1 MKLLLLTYEY
11 PPFHGGVATYLAN
24 LMNAAPADVQVTVDV
39 PPKGEHWIKTAW
51 RQYFKVRKV
60 KPDMIAVSH
69 VLPMGYVAFKI
80 NFWFK
85 TPYIVFTHGTDIL
98 TGRKN
103 VWKHFWMNFI
113 LKRAKLV
120 VANSQFTAGLLS
132 EEGIIANVEVVSPG
146 VDVAA
151 VSHVAPAKAGD
162 QQNDNNGA
170 DILDSRLRGNDKKR
184 MANEIISVGRLVE
197 RKGFDTMIKAMPTI
211 LKEVPDARYTIV
223 GSGPY
228 YDELVRFAHE
238 LRVENFVQIRTDIDD
253 AGKYRLLKQ
262 ASIFALP
269 AKRVGNDIEGFG
281 IAAIE
286 AASVG
291 LPVVVGRSG
300 GATETVVDGATGI
313 VVEPDAP
320 SFLAEAIIRLLK
332 DPALCKKM
340 GDAGRE
346 FVAKNYSLQASA
358 KKFWD
363 LIMEMNSPAHSG
375 TLPCSKGG
383 K

>member
-11 PPFHGGVATYLAN
+11 PPFYGGVATYLFN
-24 LMNAAPADVQVTVDV
+24 LMQAAPADAQVVVDV
-39 PPKGEHWIKTAW
+39 PPKGEHWIKTGW
-51 RQYFKVRKV
+51 RQYFKVRKE

-69 VLPMGYVAFKI
+69 VLPAGYVAFKI

-98 TGRKN
+98 TARKN
-103 VWKHFWMNFI
+103 AWKRYWMNFV
-113 LKRAKLV
+113 LKRAKIV
-120 VANSQFTAGLLS
+120 VANSRFTAGLLQ
-132 EEGIIANVEVVSPG
+132 EEGIIGNVEVVTPG
-146 VDVAA
+146 VNI
-151 VSHVAPAKAGD
+151 PL
-162 QQNDNNGA
+162 QPTTYNLQ
-170 DILDSRLRGNDKKR
+170 
-184 MANEIISVGRLVE
+184 ANIVSVGRLVE
-197 RKGFDTMIKAMPTI
+197 RKGFDTMIKAMPAI
-211 LKEVPDARYTIV
+211 LKEVPDARYTII
-223 GSGPY
+223 GNGPY

-253 AGKYRLLKQ
+253 AGKYRLLRE

-269 AKRVGNDIEGFG
+269 AKQVGNDVEGFG

-286 AASVG
+286 AASIG
-291 LPVVVGRSG
+291 LAVAVGRSG
-300 GATETVVDGATGI
+300 GATETVVDGVTGI

-332 DPALCKKM
+332 DPTLREKM
-340 GDAGRE
+340 GEAGRE
-346 FVAKNYSLQASA
+346 YVRKEYSIEASA

-383 K
+383 N